1 MQNHPNPSPNTEKPV
16 YSDTQ
21 RRTEAETRHNP
32 SVVPTDPKAAE
43 MKNEES
49 AIFVGI
55 VPKTQNSL
63 RTLLNAFSV
72 LFCSVLAAFQVL
84 VNVRPCRS

>member
-43 MKNEES
+43 MKNEEES
-49 AIFVGI
+49 AIFV
-55 VPKTQNSL
+55 
-63 RTLLNAFSV
+63 
-72 LFCSVLAAFQVL
+72 
-84 VNVRPCRS
+84 